1 VAGKIS
7 GGASSKSDLRK
18 EVVAARDALAPQ
30 ERRDLS
36 ARITQKLLPIDAYRN
51 ARCVLAYM
59 SMGSEFDTSLFV
71 ADVLTSGKALCLPR
85 VDRATRRLE
94 VRRVENADGDLT
106 PGVWGIREPRTS
118 CPPADIESI
127 DFVLLPGVAFTPR
140 CERLGY
146 GGGFY
151 DRLISDF
158 TKRPALVAA
167 AFSLQV
173 RSQIPLAAGD
183 QRIDL
188 VVTEDSCYRAG

>member
-1 VAGKIS
+1 MAGKITA
-7 GGASSKSDLRK
+7 GASPKAELRK
-18 EVVAARDALAPQ
+18 EIIAARDALPPEA
-30 ERRDLS
+30 RRDLS

-85 VDRATRRLE
+85 VDRAAHRLE
-94 VRRVENADGDLT
+94 VRRVENVESDLV
-106 PGVWGIREPRTS
+106 PGVWGIREPRES
-118 CPPADIESI
+118 CPLADIESI

-151 DRLISDF
+151 DRLIAEF
-158 TKRPALVAA
+158 RKRPALVAA

-173 RSQIPLAAGD
+173 RKRIPLAASD
-183 QRIDL
+183 RRIDL